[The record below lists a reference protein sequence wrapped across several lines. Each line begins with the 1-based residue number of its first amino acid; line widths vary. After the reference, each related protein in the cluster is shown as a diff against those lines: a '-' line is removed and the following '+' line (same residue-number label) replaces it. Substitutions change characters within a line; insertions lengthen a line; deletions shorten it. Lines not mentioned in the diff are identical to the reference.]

1 MLSKPRRPLIHFT
14 FQPFPN
20 HFKVCSLSSLNLPIC
35 LGVIRRY
42 SNNWNF
48 VLPSQLINC
57 SLEFCSVIAG
67 KLEDTSKSAH
77 YVEEEFSNSQ
87 CSELVKRLSLYPS
100 SKIIH
105 DIHYVFPAT
114 APGRHMNGISIKMSQ
129 NHVNIL
135 RLQWNSISVCQSHL
149 TFMT

>member
-14 FQPFPN
+14 LQHFPN

-87 CSELVKRLSLYPS
+87 CSELVKHLSLYPS

-105 DIHYVFPAT
+105 DIHYIFPAIT
-114 APGRHMNGISIKMSQ
+114 PGRHMNRIGIKAPQ
-129 NHVNIL
+129 NCADIL
-135 RLQWNSISVCQSHL
+135 WLQQNSILVCQPHL